1 MISRLN
7 IQSTIEAG
15 NAAKRPIRT
24 LVVEDS
30 PVAMRAMTGVLRFL
44 PAIEIVGMAGDG
56 SEGLAFA
63 EKYRPDLV
71 LADMELPLMNG
82 LILVETLRRDFPAMR
97 LVVVSAH
104 DGFIWQNLSQARGAD
119 AFLSKHTLHT
129 EFPRLLER
137 LFPETARLNGINGRT
152 GENGRVFAEVGAA

>member
-44 PAIEIVGMAGDG
+44 PAIEIVGRDG
-56 SEGLAFA
+56 TSRVVRIGPSSGIQTALAAATVDGQACVF
-63 EKYRPDLV
+63 EIPFGTHLLV
-71 LADMELPLMNG
+71 MSHLAVPPG
-82 LILVETLRRDFPAMR
+82 TP
-97 LVVVSAH
+97 
-104 DGFIWQNLSQARGAD
+104 
-119 AFLSKHTLHT
+119 
-129 EFPRLLER
+129 
-137 LFPETARLNGINGRT
+137 
-152 GENGRVFAEVGAA
+152 